1 MDDDRLLFTL
11 SRIEEQNQRILKA
24 NERIESEQVRLLVGQ
39 EELEKD
45 LSEIRERFKDYTHL
59 FQFIPVRNVAYGL
72 VGAMALI
79 LVGALGTLL
88 FTGGV

>member
-1 MDDDRLLFTL
+1 MTENSIDKKLYDIGLALSDIKRSQEDMRDDISKLD
-11 SRIEEQNQRILKA
+11 
-24 NERIESEQVRLLVGQ
+24 
-39 EELEKD
+39 EK
-45 LSEIRERFKDYTHL
+45 FKDYTHL

-88 FTGGV
+88 AVG